1 MKVMILANSDVGLY
15 QFRCEIIDRLLADR
29 NEVVLSLPKGDFIE
43 TLTKKGCRYTET
55 PMDRK
60 GMNPFRDA
68 RLFLRYVKMLKKE
81 KPDLVI
87 TYTIKPNVYG
97 GFACRLRK
105 IPYGVNITGLGRTFD
120 KDGMLHKLVRGLYRV
135 ACKKAKVIF
144 FENEENRRVFLGE
157 RMATEAQ
164 TCLLSGAGVN
174 LEKFSWKEYP
184 NTEPVHFLYMGR
196 VMEQK
201 GIGEVLE
208 AMERLV
214 GDGIPCK
221 LSVVGSLEE
230 DFREHLERCET
241 AGWLQYFG
249 YQKDVRPFIE
259 KAHCVLLPS
268 WYHEGM
274 ANTNLES
281 AASGRPII
289 TSTISGCREAVLD
302 GVSGFLVEGR
312 NSFELY
318 QKMKEFTQLSFEA
331 RKNMGLAGRA
341 HMEKCF
347 DKRKVVEETIQRL
360 YA

>member
-1 MKVMILANSDVGLY
+1 MKVLILANSDVGLY
-15 QFRCEIIDRLLADR
+15 QFRNEIIDRLLEDR

-43 TLTKKGCRYTET
+43 ILTKKGCKFTET
-55 PMDRK
+55 PMDRR
-60 GMNPFRDA
+60 GMNPFRDVK
-68 RLFLRYVKMLKKE
+68 LFFRYVKMLKRE
-81 KPDLVI
+81 KPDMVI

-97 GFACRLRK
+97 GFACRLKK
-105 IPYGVNITGLGRTFD
+105 IPYGINITGLGRTFD
-120 KDGMLHKLVRGLYRV
+120 KDGALHKLVSRLYRA
-135 ACKKAKVIF
+135 ACKKAKVVF
-144 FENEENRRVFLGE
+144 FENEENRQVFLKE
-157 RMATEAQ
+157 RLVTESQ

-174 LEKFSWKEYP
+174 LEKFSVKEYP
-184 NTEPVHFLYMGR
+184 KTEPVQFLYMGR

-214 GDGIPCK
+214 ADGIPCK

-230 DFREHLERCET
+230 DFRGRLEQYEK
-241 AGWLQYFG
+241 AGWLQYYG

-259 KAHCVLLPS
+259 AAHCVLLPS

-281 AASGRPII
+281 AASGRPVI

-302 GVSGFLVEGR
+302 GVSGFLAEGG
-312 NSFELY
+312 NSRDLY
-318 QKMKEFTQLSFEA
+318 LKMKEFTELSFEA

-360 YA
+360 YS